1 MGNWEV
7 PERAMTKRERAGER
21 ETGAGD
27 GLLPLSHAGHIPGR
41 EEERGEHRQILL
53 AGLRRIN
60 SNIPGG
66 VSGKGPTCQ
75 CRRPKRLGRS
85 PGGGMATHSWRIP
98 AWRIPRTDEP
108 GGLQSIGSQRVWTR
122 LKQWSTH
129 THKSNIGKRVLFPR
143 MSLKTGMFLRA
154 T

>member
-7 PERAMTKRERAGER
+7 PEWAMPKRERAGER
-21 ETGAGD
+21 ETGADD
-27 GLLPLSHAGHIPGR
+27 GLLPLSYVGRIPGR
-41 EEERGEHRQILL
+41 EEERGKHRQILL
-53 AGLRRIN
+53 AGLRRIK

-66 VSGKGPTCQ
+66 VSGKGPSCQ

-98 AWRIPRTDEP
+98 AWRIPWTEEP

-122 LKQWSTH
+122 LKRRSTH
-129 THKSNIGKRVLFPR
+129 TH
-143 MSLKTGMFLRA
+143 TQA